1 MKRSKKAG
9 GMVLAGT
16 FLSALIFGA
25 AAFGVPS
32 ENKTDSKTNKFNEE
46 LLVGVSGTEAKL
58 HPESETEKGKGD
70 SRQGT
75 EEKEDATEEENREKE
90 TDDPEREDTEAE
102 TETEIKRIETGEKNS
117 RENSETEFVFQNGFT
132 VAIDPGHQG
141 AWVDM
146 SDTEADGPGS
156 ENYKAKSTTGTTGRF
171 TQVPEYELNLD
182 ISLALR
188 EELESR
194 GYRVV
199 LTREDHDTAISNSER
214 AKLAAREGG
223 DIYVRIH
230 ANGSDDSSVNGA
242 LAMVPSP
249 DNPYVSNLA
258 EDSFRLGEEILT
270 SYCEATGF
278 QNLDVQYYDNMS
290 GINWSSIP
298 VMILEMGFMTNETE
312 DYAMQ
317 DPAMQEKMVQGIA
330 DGIDHYFEID
340 SKALLLEYEDALK
353 YEMSAV
359 EKDQKRE
366 ETEKENTENKET
378 ENREKKEQEEDGQ
391 EELIQELS
399 GPAEEIYAS
408 FLSAREE
415 LGETW
420 SFSVEDLKTDNIYEY
435 QASEKMQSASVVKV
449 FIMAAVYD
457 RMCYPSSPKELIPA
471 GESYEGE
478 LRDLLVQMITVS
490 DNGAANELITRLG
503 EGDFDKGAQVVN
515 EFCEENGY
523 PSTSM
528 GRAFLEENP
537 KGDNYISAADGRKIL
552 SDIYHGTCVNE
563 IASEKMLEILKGQT
577 VKTKIPAGLPSGIA
591 SANKTGE
598 MPEGYGLG
606 CIENDMAIVFSE
618 EGDYILTVCSNDL
631 EGRNSEAIEVIQRM
645 SSYVWENIPKW
656 RSGQKKEN

>member
-1 MKRSKKAG
+1 MKRGKKTGWIVFTA
-9 GMVLAGT
+9 VFLLAILCGAI
-16 FLSALIFGA
+16 AL
-25 AAFGVPS
+25 GVPS
-32 ENKTDSKTNKFNEE
+32 EKKTEKDSRKNKSNEE

-58 HPESETEKGKGD
+58 NPESEGEKIEETAKQSTEK
-70 SRQGT
+70 
-75 EEKEDATEEENREKE
+75 KETSTEEEEEKKE
-90 TDDPEREDTEAE
+90 TENLE
-102 TETEIKRIETGEKNS
+102 TE
-117 RENSETEFVFQNGFT
+117 ETEFVFQNGFT

-146 SDTEADGPGS
+146 SDKEPDGPGS
-156 ENYKAKSTTGTTGRF
+156 ENYKAKSTAGTTGRF

-182 ISLALR
+182 ISLSLR
-188 EELESR
+188 EELENR

-199 LTREDHDTAISNSER
+199 MTREDHDTAISNSER
-214 AKLAAREGG
+214 AKLAASEGS
-223 DIYVRIH
+223 DVYVRIH

-249 DNPYVSNLA
+249 ENPYVANLA

-317 DPAMQEKMVQGIA
+317 DPSMQEKMVQGIA

-366 ETEKENTENKET
+366 ETEDGD
-378 ENREKKEQEEDGQ
+378 QEG
-391 EELIQELS
+391 LIQELS
-399 GPAEEIYAS
+399 GPQEELCEA
-408 FLSAREE
+408 FLSDREKM
-415 LGETW
+415 GEIW
-420 SFSVEDLKTDNIYEY
+420 SFSIEDLEKDAVYEY
-435 QASEKMQSASVVKV
+435 QASKKMQSASVIKV

-457 RMCYPSSPKELIPA
+457 RMCYPSSPKKLIPA
-471 GESYEGE
+471 GESYDGE
-478 LRDLLVQMITVS
+478 LLDLLTQMITVS

-503 EGDFDKGAQVVN
+503 EGEFEKGAQVIN

-523 PSTSM
+523 SSTSI

-537 KGDNYISAADGRKIL
+537 KGDNYTSAADGRKIL
-552 SDIYHGTCVNE
+552 SDIYHETCVNE

-577 VKTKIPAGLPSGIA
+577 VKTKIPAGLPSGTV

-631 EGRNSEAIEVIQRM
+631 EGRNSEAIEVIQHI
-645 SSYVWENIPKW
+645 SSYVWEHIPEW
-656 RSGQKKEN
+656 RNGEKKEN

>member
-1 MKRSKKAG
+1 MKRGKKTGWIVFTA
-9 GMVLAGT
+9 VFLLAILCGAI
-16 FLSALIFGA
+16 AL
-25 AAFGVPS
+25 GVPS
-32 ENKTDSKTNKFNEE
+32 EKKTEKDSRKNKSNEE

-58 HPESETEKGKGD
+58 NPESEGEKIEETAKQSTEK
-70 SRQGT
+70 
-75 EEKEDATEEENREKE
+75 KETSTEEEEEKKE
-90 TDDPEREDTEAE
+90 TENLE
-102 TETEIKRIETGEKNS
+102 TE
-117 RENSETEFVFQNGFT
+117 ETEFVFQNGFT

-146 SDTEADGPGS
+146 SDKEPDGPGS
-156 ENYKAKSTTGTTGRF
+156 ENYKAKSTAGTTGRF

-182 ISLALR
+182 ISLSLR
-188 EELESR
+188 EELENR

-199 LTREDHDTAISNSER
+199 MTREDHDTAISNSER
-214 AKLAAREGG
+214 AKLAASEGS
-223 DIYVRIH
+223 DVYVRIH
-230 ANGSDDSSVNGA
+230 ANGSDDPSVNGA

-249 DNPYVSNLA
+249 ENPYVANLA

-317 DPAMQEKMVQGIA
+317 DPSMQEKMVQGIA

-366 ETEKENTENKET
+366 ETEDGD
-378 ENREKKEQEEDGQ
+378 QEG
-391 EELIQELS
+391 LIQELS
-399 GPAEEIYAS
+399 GPQEELCEA
-408 FLSAREE
+408 FLSDREKM
-415 LGETW
+415 GEIW
-420 SFSVEDLKTDNIYEY
+420 SFSIEDLEKDAVYEY
-435 QASEKMQSASVVKV
+435 QASKKMQSASVIKV

-457 RMCYPSSPKELIPA
+457 RMCYPSSPKKLIPA
-471 GESYEGE
+471 GESYDGE
-478 LRDLLVQMITVS
+478 LLDLLTQMITVS

-503 EGDFDKGAQVVN
+503 EGEFEKGAQVIN

-523 PSTSM
+523 SSTSI

-537 KGDNYISAADGRKIL
+537 KGDNYTSAADGRKIL
-552 SDIYHGTCVNE
+552 SDIYHETCVNE

-577 VKTKIPAGLPSGIA
+577 VKTKIPAGLPSGTV

-631 EGRNSEAIEVIQRM
+631 EGRNSEAIEVIQHI
-645 SSYVWENIPKW
+645 SSYVWEHIPEW
-656 RSGQKKEN
+656 RNGEKKEN

>member
-1 MKRSKKAG
+1 MRRGKKKGWVVVAAA
-9 GMVLAGT
+9 VLFAV
-16 FLSALIFGA
+16 IFGEMT
-25 AAFGVPS
+25 FGVSS
-32 ENKTDSKTNKFNEE
+32 ETITEKDTGKNASNEE
-46 LLVGVSGTEAKL
+46 LLVGVSGTETKL
-58 HPESETEKGKGD
+58 YPESETEKETSKQ
-70 SRQGT
+70 ST
-75 EEKEDATEEENREKE
+75 EEKTASTEEEKREKE
-90 TDDPEREDTEAE
+90 T
-102 TETEIKRIETGEKNS
+102 
-117 RENSETEFVFQNGFT
+117 EFNFQNGFT
-132 VAIDPGHQG
+132 VGIDPGHQG
-141 AWVDM
+141 SWVDM
-146 SDTEADGPGS
+146 SDTEPDGPGS
-156 ENYKAKSTTGTTGRF
+156 ENYKAKSTTGTVGSF

-188 EELESR
+188 EELERR

-199 LTREDHDTAISNSER
+199 MTREDHDTAISNSER
-214 AKLAAREGG
+214 AKLAASEGS

-230 ANGSDDSSVNGA
+230 ANGSEDSSVNGA

-249 DNPYVSNLA
+249 NNPYVADLA
-258 EDSFRLGEEILT
+258 EDSFRLGEDILT

-278 QNLDVQYYDNMS
+278 QSLDVQYYDNMS

-330 DGIDHYFEID
+330 DGIDQYFEID

-359 EKDQKRE
+359 EKEQKGE
-366 ETEKENTENKET
+366 ETEKETVKNEEEETESKET
-378 ENREKKEQEEDGQ
+378 EDGNKREEEKGHQEG
-391 EELIQELS
+391 LIQELS
-399 GPAEEIYAS
+399 GPAEEIYES
-408 FLSAREE
+408 FLAAREK

-420 SFSVEDLKTDNIYEY
+420 SFSIEDLENDRIYEY
-435 QASEKMQSASVVKV
+435 QAGEKMQSASVIKV

-471 GESYEGE
+471 GESYDGE
-478 LRDLLVQMITVS
+478 LLDLLTQMITVS
-490 DNGAANELITRLG
+490 DNGAANELISRLG
-503 EGDFDKGAQVVN
+503 EGDFEKGAQVVN

-523 PSTSM
+523 PSTSI

-537 KGDNYISAADGRKIL
+537 KGDNYTSAADGRKIL
-552 SDIYHGTCVNE
+552 SDIYRGTCVNE
-563 IASEKMLEILKGQT
+563 IASEKMLEILKEQT
-577 VKTKIPAGLPSGIA
+577 VKTKIPAGLPSGTV

-618 EGDYILTVCSNDL
+618 EGDYILTVCSNNL
-631 EGRNSEAIEVIQRM
+631 EGRNSEAIEVIQKI
-645 SSYVWENIPKW
+645 SSYVWETISEW
-656 RSGQKKEN
+656 RSGEKEEN